1 MDTLD
6 KSFLLMGAFI
16 IVVSIVCTIIVR
28 MLPPEQAVVKP
39 SV

>member
-1 MDTLD
+1 M
-6 KSFLLMGAFI
+6 FLSMGAFAVIAGI
-16 IVVSIVCTIIVR
+16 ICTIIVR